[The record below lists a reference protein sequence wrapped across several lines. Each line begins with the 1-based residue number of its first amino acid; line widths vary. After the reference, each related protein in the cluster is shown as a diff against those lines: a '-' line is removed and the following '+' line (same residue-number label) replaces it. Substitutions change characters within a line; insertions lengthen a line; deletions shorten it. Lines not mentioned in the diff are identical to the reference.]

1 MDNKDKLKSML
12 QNFIGDNQEAAQ
24 LDFHS
29 YMSDKMQE
37 VSGFKEQKT
46 VVEVEDEEET
56 NEENE

>member
-1 MDNKDKLKSML
+1 
-12 QNFIGDNQEAAQ
+12 
-24 LDFHS
+24 
-29 YMSDKMQE
+29 MSDKMQE

>member
-46 VVEVEDEEET
+46 VVDEEET

>member
-1 MDNKDKLKSML
+1 MDNKERLKSML
-12 QNFIGDNQEAAQ
+12 QNFIADNQEAAQ

-46 VVEVEDEEET
+46 AAVEEET
-56 NEENE
+56 SEEDE